1 MPQAIVYA
9 VLETETCEEPIF
21 LSEEEIQK
29 FGT

>member
-1 MPQAIVYA
+1 MPQAIVYE
-9 VLETETCEEPIF
+9 VMETETFEEPIF

>member
-1 MPQAIVYA
+1 MPQAIVYE
-9 VLETETCEEPIF
+9 VLETETFEERVF